1 MYLSLDFTTF
11 RARFQ
16 SLMDSRGLDNLHR
29 LSDELGID
37 ASSLTR
43 YLNGKRTPDL
53 AYIVRIAEYFDVSI
67 DWLLGLDQNI
77 SKSFPEEVAKF
88 ATLYSTAS
96 EADRKIIQTILNKY
110 KRS

>member
-11 RARFQ
+11 RVRFQ
-16 SLMDSRGLDNLHR
+16 SLVDSRGFNLHR

-37 ASSLTR
+37 ASSLAR

-53 AYIVRIAEYFDVSI
+53 AYIVRISDYFDVSI

-77 SKSFPEEVAKF
+77 RKSFPEEVAEF

-110 KRS
+110 KRG